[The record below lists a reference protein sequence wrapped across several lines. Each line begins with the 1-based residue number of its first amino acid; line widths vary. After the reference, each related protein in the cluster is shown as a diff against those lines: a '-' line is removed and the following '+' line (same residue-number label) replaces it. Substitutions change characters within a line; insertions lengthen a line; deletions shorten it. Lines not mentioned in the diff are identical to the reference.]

1 MTEQQEGLASQYAP
15 AEVEARR
22 YEHWEKAG
30 YFTPESLGNAAQE
43 NPDAPSY
50 TIVLPPPNVTGILHI
65 GHALNHTLSD
75 ILVRRR
81 RMQGYRTL
89 WLPGMDHAGIA
100 TQNVVE
106 RELAKEGLS
115 RHDLGREA
123 FVDRVWQWKGE
134 YGGRILSQMRRLGDS
149 VDWSRERFTMDEGL
163 SRAVQ
168 TIFKRL
174 YDDGLI
180 YRAERIINWCPR
192 CLTALS
198 DIEVDHSDDDGE
210 LVSIRYGDG
219 DDSIVVAT
227 TRAETMLGDTAVAVH
242 PDDERY
248 TRLVGT
254 EVELPLTGRRIP
266 IVADAHVDPS
276 FGTGAVKVTPAHD
289 PNDFEIGRRHDLPVL
304 SVMDEH
310 GVITAHGPFEGLDRL
325 EARPAVIAALRE
337 DGRIVK
343 EIRPYV
349 HAVGH
354 CSRCSTTVEPRLSL
368 QWFVSVAP
376 LAKAA
381 GDAVRDGRV
390 QISPPEMNARYFGW
404 VDDMHDWCISRQ
416 LWWGH
421 RIPVWYGPDGEA
433 RCVGPDETPPE
444 GWTQDPDVLDTWF
457 SSALWPFSTLGWPDD
472 TPDLRAFYP
481 TSVLITAY
489 DILFFWVAR
498 MMMFGLYA
506 MRGKAQYPSG
516 GTTPQA
522 PRRTPEDAVPFKT
535 IALHGLVRDQ
545 FGKKMSKSK
554 GNVVDPI
561 DWMERFGTDATRFTL
576 ARGATPGS
584 DEAISEDWAAGSRN
598 FCNKL
603 WNATRFALLNG
614 ASARQAGGEPPVV
627 GDLSV
632 TDRWILSRL
641 SGVIAEVDGL
651 LEQFEFG
658 KACEALYH
666 FAWDEFCD
674 WYLELAKVPL
684 ASGDETAAAGTRA
697 VLGFVL
703 DQMLRLL
710 HPVMP
715 FVTDEL
721 WCALTGEDSVM
732 VAAWPRFE
740 FTDAVAEAEIGSLM
754 RLVTEIRQ
762 FRSGQGL
769 RPGQRVPARLV
780 GLEATPLR
788 AHEESIRALLRLT
801 VPERTGP
808 ERTGP
813 EHQDGF
819 AASASLLAEGVT
831 VELDLAGTVD
841 VAAERKRLEQGPR
854 GGAQGGA
861 VDDRQ
866 ARQRGVHR
874 EGARRRHREV
884 QGPPRDGRGGH
895 RPAGVPASSPV
906 ISRGRSPVPPM
917 FVPTGL
923 IAKTAIVSG
932 PPARTRNPGLTRNHR
947 NTHLGGRSRLMPV
960 DDIAERLRE
969 VELEI
974 GSRRAEHQIDPT
986 LDRVAAL
993 VSLLGDPHR
1002 AFPIVHVTGTN
1013 GKTSTTRM
1021 IESLLRERGLRT
1033 GRFTSPH
1040 LVSMRERICVDGEP
1054 LSAERFI
1061 ELYEEISPY
1070 VQLVDD
1076 QQPASMSFF
1085 EVLTGMMFAAFADAP
1100 VDVAVIEVGM
1110 GGRWDATNVGDGQV
1124 AVIMPVAMDHMR
1136 WLGDTIEEIATEK
1149 AGIIKP
1155 GATAVIAQQQVA
1167 AAEILLQRAALVGA
1181 TVAREGF
1188 EFGVLT
1194 REVAVG
1200 GQQLVLQGLRG
1211 IVRRRVPAAVR
1222 RAPGVQRR
1230 VRAGGRRGV
1239 RRRGGDGA
1247 WGGRVH
1253 DHARPWPVDRGP
1265 RPGPGPCR
1273 VRQGELSRTARHPAA
1288 LADGHRGR
1296 GS

>member
-1 MTEQQEGLASQYAP
+1 VTAREQEAKLPAQYAP

-30 YFTPESLGNAAQE
+30 YFTPEAQDD
-43 NPDAPSY
+43 PAAPSY

-106 RELAKEGLS
+106 RELATEGLS
-115 RHDLGREA
+115 RHDLGRDA
-123 FVDRVWQWKGE
+123 FVERVWQWKGE

-219 DDSIVVAT
+219 ADSIVVAT

-248 TRLVGT
+248 KHLVGKT
-254 EVELPLTGRRIP
+254 VELPLTGRTIP
-266 IVADAHVDPS
+266 IVADAHVDPG
-276 FGTGAVKVTPAHD
+276 FGSGAVKVTPAHD

-304 SVMDEH
+304 TVMDER
-310 GVITAHGPFEGLDRL
+310 GVITAAGPFEGLDRF
-325 EARPAVIAALRE
+325 EARPAIVQALRE
-337 DGRIVK
+337 DGRIVR
-343 EIRPYV
+343 ETRPYV

-390 QISPPEMNARYFGW
+390 RVSPPEMSARYFGW

-421 RIPVWYGPDGEA
+421 RIPVWYGPASADGSREV
-433 RCVGPDETPPE
+433 RCVGPDEAAPD
-444 GWTQDPDVLDTWF
+444 GWTQDNDVLDTWF
-457 SSALWPFSTLGWPDD
+457 SSALWPFSTLGWPDN
-472 TPDLRAFYP
+472 TADLREFYP

-506 MRGKAQYPSG
+506 MQSSPG
-516 GTTPQA
+516 GATP
-522 PRRTPEDAVPFKT
+522 RTPRCAPDGSAIVSGARPGPGGATPRTPRCAPDGSAIVSGARAPEAAVPFQT
-535 IALHGLVRDQ
+535 IVLHGLVRDQ

-561 DWMERFGTDATRFTL
+561 DWMDRFGTDATRFTL

-603 WNATRFALLNG
+603 WNATRFALMNG
-614 ASARQAGGEPPVV
+614 AEVSADGQAAFGFASGAPERML
-627 GDLSV
+627 GYSV

-641 SGVIAEVDGL
+641 AAVTAEVDRL

-658 KACEALYH
+658 KACEVLYH

-684 ASGDETAAAGTRA
+684 GSDDEATVARTRA

-732 VAAWPRFE
+732 TAAWPCFG
-740 FTDAVAEAEIGSLM
+740 FTDAAAEAEVGSLM

-762 FRSGQGL
+762 FRSSQGL
-769 RPGQRVPARLV
+769 RPGQRVPARLA
-780 GLEATPLR
+780 GIEATPLA
-788 AHEESIRALLRLT
+788 AHEEEIRSLLRLT
-801 VPERTGP
+801 GADE
-808 ERTGP
+808 
-813 EHQDGF
+813 GF
-819 AASASLLAEGVT
+819 TPTASLMAEGVT

-841 VAAERKRLEQGPR
+841 VAAERKRLER
-854 GGAQGGA
+854 DLTTARKEAQSMTSKLGNEA
-861 VDDRQ
+861 FT
-866 ARQRGVHR
+866 AK
-874 EGARRRHREV
+874 A
-884 QGPPRDGRGGH
+884 
-895 RPAGVPASSPV
+895 PA
-906 ISRGRSPVPPM
+906 
-917 FVPTGL
+917 
-923 IAKTAIVSG
+923 
-932 PPARTRNPGLTRNHR
+932 
-947 NTHLGGRSRLMPV
+947 
-960 DDIAERLRE
+960 D
-969 VELEI
+969 
-974 GSRRAEHQIDPT
+974 
-986 LDRVAAL
+986 
-993 VSLLGDPHR
+993 
-1002 AFPIVHVTGTN
+1002 
-1013 GKTSTTRM
+1013 
-1021 IESLLRERGLRT
+1021 
-1033 GRFTSPH
+1033 
-1040 LVSMRERICVDGEP
+1040 
-1054 LSAERFI
+1054 
-1061 ELYEEISPY
+1061 
-1070 VQLVDD
+1070 
-1076 QQPASMSFF
+1076 
-1085 EVLTGMMFAAFADAP
+1085 
-1100 VDVAVIEVGM
+1100 VIEKS
-1110 GGRWDATNVGDGQV
+1110 RA
-1124 AVIMPVAMDHMR
+1124 R
-1136 WLGDTIEEIATEK
+1136 L
-1149 AGIIKP
+1149 
-1155 GATAVIAQQQVA
+1155 A
-1167 AAEILLQRAALVGA
+1167 AAEADIARLESRLNAL
-1181 TVAREGF
+1181 T
-1188 EFGVLT
+1188 
-1194 REVAVG
+1194 
-1200 GQQLVLQGLRG
+1200 
-1211 IVRRRVPAAVR
+1211 
-1222 RAPGVQRR
+1222 
-1230 VRAGGRRGV
+1230 
-1239 RRRGGDGA
+1239 
-1247 WGGRVH
+1247 
-1253 DHARPWPVDRGP
+1253 
-1265 RPGPGPCR
+1265 
-1273 VRQGELSRTARHPAA
+1273 
-1288 LADGHRGR
+1288 
-1296 GS
+1296 